1 MTGGQSADA
10 ELDEALA
17 LVNEDR
23 AASRAASVPPDP
35 AAPSAPPTAASA
47 SVPPAPG
54 APSAPP
60 TRGSADVPPAPGSPS
75 APPASRAPSAPPAAE
90 TPGTS
95 PVPRAANDPAAAA
108 PGTASTPGPEPR
120 TAPASAPPTGQGT
133 SPHRDEPGAPRS
145 HPEPSA
151 PSTPA
156 QGGPG
161 PQRDRA
167 AAPGDDPAAHGG
179 ARHRSRAASWPE
191 ARAVS
196 RRAGGPGAAAAVAT
210 PLSDTLGRVLTSP
223 LAALTDLPSF
233 DTSAMDGWAVAGPGP
248 WTVLADGVLAGQERP
263 EPLGDGEAV
272 RIATGARIPQD
283 ATAVIRSEHARVDDK
298 NKLHAERDVVPGQ
311 DIRPRAQECRAGDQL
326 LPPGALVTPAVLGLA
341 AAAGYD
347 ALSVAPRPRA
357 EVLVLGD
364 ELLTE
369 GLPHEG
375 RIRDALGPMLPPWLR
390 ALGVAVTAV
399 RRLGDDAEAL
409 YEALARST
417 ADVIVTTGGTA
428 SGPVDH
434 VHPALRRLGAELLV
448 DGVAVRPGH
457 PMLLARLPEAARPE
471 ATLPEDSRPKES
483 HPEESQPKAPPATPG
498 RAPAA
503 PGRPPVRHLVG
514 LPGNPL
520 AAVSGL
526 LTLAE
531 PLLRG
536 LAGRPAAEP
545 YTAPLRDDV
554 HGHPHDTRLV
564 PVVLRAEY
572 AVPLHYNGPAMLRG
586 IAVAD
591 GLAVVP
597 PGGAR
602 RRQEVEILDLPWT
615 EPGGSHGE
623 LGPDGSTDPFSEVCF
638 T

>member
-1 MTGGQSADA
+1 M
-10 ELDEALA
+10 
-17 LVNEDR
+17 
-23 AASRAASVPPDP
+23 
-35 AAPSAPPTAASA
+35 
-47 SVPPAPG
+47 
-54 APSAPP
+54 
-60 TRGSADVPPAPGSPS
+60 
-75 APPASRAPSAPPAAE
+75 
-90 TPGTS
+90 
-95 PVPRAANDPAAAA
+95 
-108 PGTASTPGPEPR
+108 
-120 TAPASAPPTGQGT
+120 PPTGPGT
-133 SPHRDEPGAPRS
+133 PPHRDEPVASRSHRDEPVAPRS
-145 HPEPSA
+145 RREPSA
-151 PSTPA
+151 PSTP
-156 QGGPG
+156 GRGRPG
-161 PQRDRA
+161 PQR
-167 AAPGDDPAAHGG
+167 PGDDPAGHGG
-179 ARHRSRAASWPE
+179 ARQRARATSWPE

-196 RRAGGPGAAAAVAT
+196 RRAGAPGGTAPVVT
-210 PLSDTLGRVLTSP
+210 PLSDSLGRVLTSP

-248 WTVLADGVLAGQERP
+248 WTVLAGGVLAGQERP

-283 ATAVIRSEHARVDDK
+283 TTAVIRSEHARVDDK
-298 NKLHAERDVVPGQ
+298 SKLHAQRDVVPGQ
-311 DIRPRAQECRAGDQL
+311 DIRPRGQECRAGDQL

-347 ALSVAPRPRA
+347 ALPVAPRPRA

-390 ALGVAVTAV
+390 ALGVVVTAV

-434 VHPALRRLGAELLV
+434 VHPALHRLGAELLV

-457 PMLLARLPEAARPE
+457 PMLLARLPEAPRSEAARP
-471 ATLPEDSRPKES
+471 
-483 HPEESQPKAPPATPG
+483 PA
-498 RAPAA
+498 
-503 PGRPPVRHLVG
+503 RHLVG

-536 LAGRPAAEP
+536 LAGRPGAEP

-623 LGPDGSTDPFSEVCF
+623 LGPDGSADPFSEVCF